1 MITWLQNATGKHHRM
16 IFGFLLVVIV
26 VSFVFYGFAGR
37 GALRGSGSYMY
48 QGVDLND
55 PAVRS
60 RFRDATFFAQRTGQ
74 GMSND
79 LTQHV
84 ALLSI
89 ADGLGIPSPSDLE
102 IRRIARERTTPYDF
116 KNGDGLNK
124 FVEFA
129 SKQLNVSDLEVRA
142 RFEAYIKDTWRVQKA
157 IISLVGPGHTSE
169 SQIKRRLDRER
180 TQWTVDVA
188 TFAAAGFKP
197 EIKVDE
203 AKVKEAFEKAVQ
215 AAKYADAEALR
226 TGKPAVTANFENY
239 RLPAQ
244 VAITAVT
251 IAPSVADTAP
261 VYDDEI
267 INMGYN
273 QAEKFKFETG
283 KVKEQAL
290 AKRAELEK
298 LVRADRAIT
307 NLAGQISDELAEKF
321 AIDTAKA
328 DSKEL
333 AAWIKAKNAKV
344 TVIPSFEITTPPTV
358 AKVPAEALRV
368 AGDLTEKEWRTEV
381 YRPEEGATFILLNKR
396 TADRLPTYDEAKT
409 KAVDNWKKSQL
420 NRLLAE
426 EVAKVGKT
434 LQTDIAAGK
443 TFTDSAKSH
452 KLALA
457 SPAAFSIYSVP
468 EALNGVNENT
478 GLLIEAA
485 GVGKLTSAIR
495 ITNGDYVFIRPAKK
509 DLTEDKTGAEEARL
523 FAQRVSQR
531 NAYFTGI
538 GLVQDVVPAPVQA
551 K

>member
-1 MITWLQNATGKHHRM
+1 MITWLQNATGKHNRI
-16 IFGFLLVVIV
+16 IFGFLLVIIV

-37 GALRGSGSYMY
+37 GALSSGAYMY

-60 RFRDATFFAQRTGQ
+60 RFRDATFFAQMTGQ
-74 GMSND
+74 RMNENG
-79 LTQHV
+79 LVQRV
-84 ALLSI
+84 AELSL
-89 ADGLGIPSPSDLE
+89 ADSLGIPSPSDVE
-102 IRRIARERTTPYDF
+102 IRRIAREMTTAPDG
-116 KNGDGLNK
+116 KSADGLNK
-124 FVEFA
+124 FLEFA
-129 SKQLNVSDLEVRA
+129 AKQLNVSDLETRA
-142 RFEAYIKDTWRVQKA
+142 RFETYIKDTWRIQKA
-157 IISLVGPGHTSE
+157 VSTLAGSGHATA
-169 SQIKRRLDRER
+169 SQIKRILDRER
-180 TQWTVDVA
+180 TKWTVDVA

-197 EIKVDE
+197 EVKVDE
-203 AKVKEAFEKAVQ
+203 AKVKEAF
-215 AAKYADAEALR
+215 AA
-226 TGKPAVTANFENY
+226 NIENY
-239 RLPAQ
+239 RLPPQ
-244 VAITAVT
+244 VAVTAVT
-251 IAPSVADTAP
+251 IAPSAADTAP
-261 VYDDEI
+261 VSDDEI

-344 TVIPSFEITTPPTV
+344 TVIPSFEITTPPSV

-381 YRPEEGATFILLNKR
+381 YRSEEGATFILLNKR
-396 TADRLPTYDEAKT
+396 TADRLPSFDEAKA
-409 KAVDNWKKSQL
+409 KAVENWKKSQY

-426 EVAKVGKT
+426 EVAKVGKA
-434 LQTDIAAGK
+434 LLADIAAGK
-443 TFTDSAKSH
+443 TFTDSAKAQ
-452 KLALA
+452 KLALT
-457 SPAAFSIYSVP
+457 SPAPFTVYSVP

-495 ITNGDYVFIRPAKK
+495 VGSGDYVFIRPAKK
-509 DLTEDKTGAEEARL
+509 DLPEDKTSAEEGRL
-523 FAQRVSQR
+523 FVQRVSQR

-538 GLVQDVVPAPVQA
+538 GLVQDVVPAPAQA

>member
-1 MITWLQNATGKHHRM
+1 MITWLQNATGKHHRL
-16 IFGFLLVVIV
+16 IFGFLLVIIV

-37 GALRGSGSYMY
+37 GALTGGPAYMY
-48 QGVDLND
+48 QGVNLND
-55 PAVRS
+55 PAVRK
-60 RFRDATFFAQRTGQ
+60 RFNDAVFFGQMTGQ
-74 GMSND
+74 RMDSNG
-79 LTQHV
+79 LVQRIAEL
-84 ALLSI
+84 AL
-89 ADGLGIPSPSDLE
+89 ADALGIPAPSAID
-102 IRRIARERTTPYDF
+102 IRRIAREKTAAADS
-116 KNGDGLNK
+116 KSNDGLNK
-124 FVEFA
+124 FLEFA
-129 SKQLNVSDLEVRA
+129 GKQLDTSDLDVRA
-142 RFEAYIKDTWRVQKA
+142 RFETYINDAWRIEKA
-157 IISLVGPGHTSE
+157 RAAVGGTGHVTA
-169 SQIKRRLDRER
+169 SQITRILDRQR
-180 TQWTVDVA
+180 TKWTVDVA
-188 TFAAAGFKP
+188 TLSAAGFKP
-197 EIKVDE
+197 DVKVDE
-203 AKVKEAFEKAVQ
+203 AKAKEAFI
-215 AAKYADAEALR
+215 
-226 TGKPAVTANFENY
+226 ANIEDY
-239 RLPAQ
+239 RLPAR
-244 VAITAVT
+244 VAVTAVT
-251 IAPSVADTAP
+251 IASSVADTAP
-261 VYDDEI
+261 VSDDEI

-307 NLAGQISDELAEKF
+307 NLAGQVSDELAEKF
-321 AIDTAKA
+321 AIDTAKS

-344 TVIPSFEITTPPTV
+344 TVIPSFEVINPPTV

-368 AGDLTEKEWRTEV
+368 AAELTEKEWRTEV
-381 YRPEEGATFILLNKR
+381 YRSEEGATFIFLNKR
-396 TADRLPTYDEAKT
+396 TDDRLPTYDEAKT
-409 KAVDNWKKSQL
+409 KAVENWKKSQL

-426 EVAKVGKT
+426 EVAKVGKA
-434 LQTDIAAGK
+434 LQADIAAGK
-443 TFTDSAKSH
+443 TFTDSAKAQ

-468 EALNGVNENT
+468 ETLNGVNENT

-495 ITNGDYVFIRPAKK
+495 TANGDYVFIRPAKK

-523 FAQRVSQR
+523 FVQRVSQR

>member
-1 MITWLQNATGKHHRM
+1 MITWLQNATGKHHRI

-37 GALRGSGSYMY
+37 GALSSGAYMY

-55 PAVRS
+55 PAVRA
-60 RFRDATFFAQRTGQ
+60 RFRDATFFAQMTGQ
-74 GMSND
+74 RMNENG
-79 LTQHV
+79 LVQRV
-84 ALLSI
+84 AELSL
-89 ADGLGIPSPSDLE
+89 ADSLGIPAPSVVE
-102 IRRIARERTTPYDF
+102 IRRVAREMTTSPDG
-116 KNGDGLNK
+116 KNTDGLNK

-129 SKQLNVSDLEVRA
+129 AKQLNISDDETRA
-142 RFEAYIKDTWRVQKA
+142 RFETYIKDTWRIQKA
-157 IISLVGPGHTSE
+157 VSTLAGPGHATA
-169 SQIKRRLDRER
+169 SQIKRILDRER
-180 TQWTVDVA
+180 AKWTVDVA
-188 TFAAAGFKP
+188 TFTAAGFKADV
-197 EIKVDE
+197 KVDD
-203 AKVKEAFEKAVQ
+203 AKVKESF
-215 AAKYADAEALR
+215 AA
-226 TGKPAVTANFENY
+226 NIENY

-244 VAITAVT
+244 VAVTAVT
-251 IAPSVADTAP
+251 VAPSVADTAP
-261 VYDDEI
+261 VTDDEI

-273 QAEKFKFETG
+273 QAEKLKFETG

-298 LVRADRAIT
+298 LVRAERAIT
-307 NLAGQISDELAEKF
+307 NLAGQVSDELAEKF

-344 TVIPSFEITTPPTV
+344 TVIPSFEVTTPPTV

-381 YRPEEGATFILLNKR
+381 YRSEEGATFVLLNKR
-396 TADRLPTYDEAKT
+396 TADRLPTFDEAKT
-409 KAVDNWKKSQL
+409 KAVENWKKSQL
-420 NRLLAE
+420 NRLLSE
-426 EVAKVGKT
+426 EVAKIGKA
-434 LQTDIAAGK
+434 LQADMAAGK
-443 TFTDSAKSH
+443 TFTDSAKAH
-452 KLALA
+452 KLVLT
-457 SPAAFSIYSVP
+457 SPAAFSVYSVP

-495 ITNGDYVFIRPAKK
+495 IANGDTVFIRPAKK
-509 DLTEDKTGAEEARL
+509 DMPEDKTGAEEGRL
-523 FAQRVSQR
+523 FVQRVSQR

>member
-1 MITWLQNATGKHHRM
+1 MITWLQNATGKHNRI
-16 IFGFLLVVIV
+16 IFGFLLVIIV

-37 GALRGSGSYMY
+37 GALSSGAYMY

-60 RFRDATFFAQRTGQ
+60 RFRDATFFAQMTGQ
-74 GMSND
+74 RMNENG
-79 LTQHV
+79 LVQRV
-84 ALLSI
+84 AELSL
-89 ADGLGIPSPSDLE
+89 ADSLGIPSPSDVE
-102 IRRIARERTTPYDF
+102 IRRIAREMTTAPDG
-116 KNGDGLNK
+116 KSADGLNK
-124 FVEFA
+124 FLEFA
-129 SKQLNVSDLEVRA
+129 AKQLNVSDLETRA
-142 RFEAYIKDTWRVQKA
+142 RFETYIKDTWRIQKA
-157 IISLVGPGHTSE
+157 VSTLAGSGHATA
-169 SQIKRRLDRER
+169 SQIKRILDRER
-180 TQWTVDVA
+180 TKWTVDVA

-197 EIKVDE
+197 EVKVDE
-203 AKVKEAFEKAVQ
+203 AKVKEAF
-215 AAKYADAEALR
+215 AA
-226 TGKPAVTANFENY
+226 NIENY
-239 RLPAQ
+239 RLPPQ
-244 VAITAVT
+244 VAVTAVT
-251 IAPSVADTAP
+251 IAPSAADTAP
-261 VYDDEI
+261 VSDDEI

-344 TVIPSFEITTPPTV
+344 TVIPSFEITTPPSV

-381 YRPEEGATFILLNKR
+381 YRSEEGATFILLNKR
-396 TADRLPTYDEAKT
+396 TADRLPTFDEAKA
-409 KAVDNWKKSQL
+409 KAVENWKKSQY

-426 EVAKVGKT
+426 EVAKVGKA
-434 LQTDIAAGK
+434 LLADIAAGK
-443 TFTDSAKSH
+443 TFTDSAKAQ
-452 KLALA
+452 KLALT
-457 SPAAFSIYSVP
+457 SPAPFTVYSVP

-495 ITNGDYVFIRPAKK
+495 VGSGDYVFIRPAKK
-509 DLTEDKTGAEEARL
+509 DLPEDKTSAEEGRL
-523 FAQRVSQR
+523 FVQRVSQR

-538 GLVQDVVPAPVQA
+538 GLVQDVVPAPAQA

>member
-1 MITWLQNATGKHHRM
+1 MITWLQNATGKHHRI

-60 RFRDATFFAQRTGQ
+60 RFRDATFFAQMTGQ
-74 GMSND
+74 RMDNNG
-79 LTQHV
+79 LVQRV
-84 ALLSI
+84 AELSL
-89 ADGLGIPSPSDLE
+89 ADSLGIPSPSDVE
-102 IRRIARERTTPYDF
+102 IRRVAREMTTSPDG
-116 KNGDGLNK
+116 KNTDGLDK
-124 FVEFA
+124 FLEFA
-129 SKQLNVSDLEVRA
+129 AKQLDTSDLATRA
-142 RFEAYIKDTWRVQKA
+142 RFETYIKDTWRIQKA
-157 IISLVGPGHTSE
+157 ISTLAGTGHATA
-169 SQIKRRLDRER
+169 SQIKRILERER
-180 TQWTVDVA
+180 AKWTVDVA

-197 EIKVDE
+197 EVKVDE
-203 AKVKEAFEKAVQ
+203 AKVKESF
-215 AAKYADAEALR
+215 
-226 TGKPAVTANFENY
+226 TANIENY
-239 RLPAQ
+239 RLPPQ
-244 VAITAVT
+244 VAVTAVT
-251 IAPSVADTAP
+251 IAPTVADTAP
-261 VYDDEI
+261 VTDDEI

-307 NLAGQISDELAEKF
+307 NLAGQVSDELAEKF
-321 AIDTAKA
+321 AIDAAKA

-344 TVIPSFEITTPPTV
+344 IVIPSFEVINPPTV

-368 AGDLTEKEWRTEV
+368 AGELTEKEWRTEV
-381 YRPEEGATFILLNKR
+381 YRSEEGATFVFLNKR

-409 KAVDNWKKSQL
+409 KAVENWKKSQL
-420 NRLLAE
+420 NRLLAD
-426 EVAKVGKT
+426 EVSKVGKA
-434 LQTDIAAGK
+434 LQSDVAAGK
-443 TFTDSAKSH
+443 TFTESAKAH
-452 KLALA
+452 KLALT
-457 SPAAFSIYSVP
+457 SPEAFSVYSVP
-468 EALNGVNENT
+468 EALNGANENT

-495 ITNGDYVFIRPAKK
+495 VTNGDYVFIRPAKR
-509 DLTEDKTGAEEARL
+509 DLPEDKTGAEESRQ
-523 FAQRVSQR
+523 FVQRVSQR

-538 GLVQDVVPAPVQA
+538 GLIQDIIPAPVQA

>member
-1 MITWLQNATGKHHRM
+1 MITWLQNATGKHHRL

-37 GALRGSGSYMY
+37 GALTGGPAYMY
-48 QGVDLND
+48 QGVNLND
-55 PAVRS
+55 PAVRK
-60 RFRDATFFAQRTGQ
+60 RHNDALFFGQMTGQ
-74 GMSND
+74 RMDPNG
-79 LTQHV
+79 LVQRV
-84 ALLSI
+84 AELAL
-89 ADGLGIPSPSDLE
+89 ADSLDIPAPSAVE
-102 IRRIARERTTPYDF
+102 IRRLAREMTAAFDS
-116 KNGDGLNK
+116 KSNDGLNK
-124 FVEFA
+124 FLELA
-129 SKQLNVSDLEVRA
+129 GKQLDAADLDVRA
-142 RFEAYIKDTWRVQKA
+142 RFETFIKDSWRIQKA
-157 IISLVGPGHTSE
+157 RGAVAGSGHVTA
-169 SQIKRRLDRER
+169 SQIKRMLDRVR
-180 TQWTVDVA
+180 TKWTVDVA
-188 TFAAAGFKP
+188 TFSAAGFKP
-197 EIKVDE
+197 DVKVDD
-203 AKVKEAFEKAVQ
+203 AKVKEAFNTNIE
-215 AAKYADAEALR
+215 D
-226 TGKPAVTANFENY
+226 Y
-239 RLPAQ
+239 RLPAR
-244 VAITAVT
+244 VAVTAVT
-251 IAPSVADTAP
+251 IASTVADTAP
-261 VYDDEI
+261 VSDDEI

-283 KVKEQAL
+283 KIKEQAL

-298 LVRADRAIT
+298 LVRTERAIT

-321 AIDTAKA
+321 PIDTAKA

-344 TVIPSFEITTPPTV
+344 TVIPSFEVINPPTV

-368 AGDLTEKEWRTEV
+368 AAELTEKEWRTEV
-381 YRPEEGATFILLNKR
+381 YRSEEGATFIFLNKR

-409 KAVDNWKKSQL
+409 KAVENWKKSQL

-426 EVAKVGKT
+426 EVAKVGKA
-434 LQTDIAAGK
+434 LQADIAAGK
-443 TFTDSAKSH
+443 TFTDSAKAQ

-468 EALNGVNENT
+468 ETLNGVNENT

-495 ITNGDYVFIRPAKK
+495 TANGDYVFIRPAKK

-523 FAQRVSQR
+523 FVQRVSQR

-538 GLVQDVVPAPVQA
+538 GLVQDVVPAPAQA

>member
-37 GALRGSGSYMY
+37 GALSSGAYMY

-60 RFRDATFFAQRTGQ
+60 RFRDATFFAQMTGQ
-74 GMSND
+74 RMNENG
-79 LTQHV
+79 LVQRV
-84 ALLSI
+84 AELSL
-89 ADGLGIPSPSDLE
+89 ADSLGIPSPSDVE
-102 IRRIARERTTPYDF
+102 IRRIAREMTTAPDG
-116 KNGDGLNK
+116 KSADGLNK
-124 FVEFA
+124 FLEFA
-129 SKQLNVSDLEVRA
+129 AKQLNVSDLETRA
-142 RFEAYIKDTWRVQKA
+142 RFETYIKDTWRIQKA
-157 IISLVGPGHTSE
+157 ISTLAGSGHATA
-169 SQIKRRLDRER
+169 SQIKRILDRER
-180 TQWTVDVA
+180 TKWTVDVA

-197 EIKVDE
+197 EVKVDE
-203 AKVKEAFEKAVQ
+203 AKVKEAF
-215 AAKYADAEALR
+215 AA
-226 TGKPAVTANFENY
+226 NIENY
-239 RLPAQ
+239 RLPPQ
-244 VAITAVT
+244 VAVTAVT
-251 IAPSVADTAP
+251 IAPSAADTAP
-261 VYDDEI
+261 VSDDEI

-344 TVIPSFEITTPPTV
+344 TVIPSFEITTPPSV

-381 YRPEEGATFILLNKR
+381 YRSEEGATFILLNKR
-396 TADRLPTYDEAKT
+396 TADRLPTFDEAKA
-409 KAVDNWKKSQL
+409 KAVENWKKSQY

-426 EVAKVGKT
+426 EVAKVGKA
-434 LQTDIAAGK
+434 LLADIAAGK
-443 TFTDSAKSH
+443 TFTDSAKAQ
-452 KLALA
+452 KLALT
-457 SPAAFSIYSVP
+457 SPAPFTVYSVP

-495 ITNGDYVFIRPAKK
+495 VGSGDYVFIRPAKK
-509 DLTEDKTGAEEARL
+509 DLPEDKTSAEEGRL
-523 FAQRVSQR
+523 FVQRVSQR

-538 GLVQDVVPAPVQA
+538 GLVQDVVPAPAQA

>member
-1 MITWLQNATGKHHRM
+1 MITWLQNATGKHNRI
-16 IFGFLLVVIV
+16 IFGFLLVIIV

-37 GALRGSGSYMY
+37 GALSSGAYMY

-60 RFRDATFFAQRTGQ
+60 RFRDATFFAQMTGQ
-74 GMSND
+74 RMNENG
-79 LTQHV
+79 LVQRV
-84 ALLSI
+84 AELSL
-89 ADGLGIPSPSDLE
+89 ADSLGIPSPSDVE
-102 IRRIARERTTPYDF
+102 IRRIAREMTTAPDG
-116 KNGDGLNK
+116 KSADGLNK
-124 FVEFA
+124 FLEFA
-129 SKQLNVSDLEVRA
+129 AKQLNVSDLETRA
-142 RFEAYIKDTWRVQKA
+142 RFETYIKDTWRIQKA
-157 IISLVGPGHTSE
+157 VSTLAGSGHATA
-169 SQIKRRLDRER
+169 SQIKRILDRER
-180 TQWTVDVA
+180 TKWTVDVA

-197 EIKVDE
+197 EVKVDE
-203 AKVKEAFEKAVQ
+203 AKVKEAF
-215 AAKYADAEALR
+215 AA
-226 TGKPAVTANFENY
+226 NIENY
-239 RLPAQ
+239 RLPPQ
-244 VAITAVT
+244 VAVTAVT
-251 IAPSVADTAP
+251 IAPSAADTAP
-261 VYDDEI
+261 VSDDEI

-344 TVIPSFEITTPPTV
+344 TVIPSFEITTPPSV

-381 YRPEEGATFILLNKR
+381 YRSEEGATFILLNKR
-396 TADRLPTYDEAKT
+396 TADRLPSFDEAKA
-409 KAVDNWKKSQL
+409 KAVENWKKSQH

-426 EVAKVGKT
+426 EVAKVGKAI
-434 LQTDIAAGK
+434 LADIAAGK
-443 TFTDSAKSH
+443 TFTDSAKAQ
-452 KLALA
+452 KLALT
-457 SPAAFSIYSVP
+457 SPAPFTVYSVP

-495 ITNGDYVFIRPAKK
+495 VGSGDYVFIRPAKK
-509 DLTEDKTGAEEARL
+509 DLPEDKTSAEEGRL
-523 FAQRVSQR
+523 FVQRVSQR

-538 GLVQDVVPAPVQA
+538 GLVQDVVPAPAQA

>member
-37 GALRGSGSYMY
+37 GALSSGAYMY

-60 RFRDATFFAQRTGQ
+60 RFRDATFFAQMTGQ
-74 GMSND
+74 RMDNNG
-79 LTQHV
+79 LVQRV
-84 ALLSI
+84 AELSL
-89 ADGLGIPSPSDLE
+89 ADSLGIPSPSDVE
-102 IRRIARERTTPYDF
+102 IRRIAREMTTSPDG
-116 KNGDGLNK
+116 KNTDGLDK
-124 FVEFA
+124 FLEFA
-129 SKQLNVSDLEVRA
+129 AKQLDASDLVTRA
-142 RFEAYIKDTWRVQKA
+142 RFETYIKDSWRIQKA
-157 IISLVGPGHTSE
+157 ISTLAGTGHATA
-169 SQIKRRLDRER
+169 SQIKRILERER
-180 TQWTVDVA
+180 AKWTVDVA
-188 TFAAAGFKP
+188 TFAADGFKP
-197 EIKVDE
+197 EVKVDE
-203 AKVKEAFEKAVQ
+203 AKVKEAF
-215 AAKYADAEALR
+215 
-226 TGKPAVTANFENY
+226 TSNIENY
-239 RLPAQ
+239 RLPPQ
-244 VAITAVT
+244 VAVTAVT
-251 IAPSVADTAP
+251 IAPSAADTAP
-261 VYDDEI
+261 VTDDEI

-307 NLAGQISDELAEKF
+307 NLAGQVSDELAEKF

-344 TVIPSFEITTPPTV
+344 TVIPSFEVINPPTV
-358 AKVPAEALRV
+358 AKIPSEALRV
-368 AGDLTEKEWRTEV
+368 AAELTEKEWRTEV
-381 YRPEEGATFILLNKR
+381 YRSEEGATFVFLNKR
-396 TADRLPTYDEAKT
+396 TADRLPSYDEAKA
-409 KAVDNWKKSQL
+409 KAVENWKKSQL

-426 EVAKVGKT
+426 EVAKVGKA
-434 LQTDIAAGK
+434 LQDDIAAGK
-443 TFTDSAKSH
+443 SFTDSAKTQ
-452 KLALA
+452 KLALT
-457 SPAAFSIYSVP
+457 SPEAFSVYSVP
-468 EALNGVNENT
+468 EALTGANENT

-495 ITNGDYVFIRPAKK
+495 VANGDYVFIRPAKK
-509 DLTEDKTGAEEARL
+509 DLPEDKAGAEESRL
-523 FAQRVSQR
+523 FVQRVSQR

-538 GLVQDVVPAPVQA
+538 GLVQDVVPAPAQA

>member
-37 GALRGSGSYMY
+37 GALSSGAYMY

-60 RFRDATFFAQRTGQ
+60 RFRDATFFAQMTGQ
-74 GMSND
+74 RMNENG
-79 LTQHV
+79 LVQRV
-84 ALLSI
+84 AELSL
-89 ADGLGIPSPSDLE
+89 ADSLGIPSPSDVE
-102 IRRIARERTTPYDF
+102 IRRIAREMTTAPDG
-116 KNGDGLNK
+116 KSADGLNK
-124 FVEFA
+124 FLEFA
-129 SKQLNVSDLEVRA
+129 AKQLNVSDLETRA
-142 RFEAYIKDTWRVQKA
+142 RFETYIKDTWRIQKA
-157 IISLVGPGHTSE
+157 IGTLAGTGHATA
-169 SQIKRRLDRER
+169 SQIKRILDRER
-180 TQWTVDVA
+180 TKWTVDVA

-197 EIKVDE
+197 EVKVDE
-203 AKVKEAFEKAVQ
+203 AKVKEAF
-215 AAKYADAEALR
+215 AA
-226 TGKPAVTANFENY
+226 NIENY
-239 RLPAQ
+239 RLPPQ
-244 VAITAVT
+244 VAVTAVT

-261 VYDDEI
+261 VSDDEI

-344 TVIPSFEITTPPTV
+344 TVIPSFEITTPPSV

-381 YRPEEGATFILLNKR
+381 YRSEEGATFVLLNKR
-396 TADRLPTYDEAKT
+396 TADRLPTYDEAKA
-409 KAVDNWKKSQL
+409 KAVENWKKSQY

-426 EVAKVGKT
+426 EVAKVGKA
-434 LQTDIAAGK
+434 LLADIAAGK
-443 TFTDSAKSH
+443 TFTDSAKAQ
-452 KLALA
+452 KLALT
-457 SPAAFSIYSVP
+457 SPAPFTVYSVP

-495 ITNGDYVFIRPAKK
+495 VGSGDYVFIRPAKK
-509 DLTEDKTGAEEARL
+509 DLPEDKTSAEEGRL
-523 FAQRVSQR
+523 FVQRVSQR

-538 GLVQDVVPAPVQA
+538 GLVQDVVPAPAQA

>member
-1 MITWLQNATGKHHRM
+1 MITWLQNATGKHHRL
-16 IFGFLLVVIV
+16 IFGFLLVIIV

-37 GALRGSGSYMY
+37 GALTGGPAYMY
-48 QGVDLND
+48 QGVNLND
-55 PAVRS
+55 PAVRK
-60 RFRDATFFAQRTGQ
+60 RFNDAVFFGQMTGQ
-74 GMSND
+74 RMDSNG
-79 LTQHV
+79 LVQRIAEL
-84 ALLSI
+84 AL
-89 ADGLGIPSPSDLE
+89 ADALGIPAPSAID
-102 IRRIARERTTPYDF
+102 IRRIAREKTAAADS
-116 KNGDGLNK
+116 KSNDGLNK
-124 FVEFA
+124 FLEFA
-129 SKQLNVSDLEVRA
+129 GKQLDTSDLDVRA
-142 RFEAYIKDTWRVQKA
+142 RFETYINDAWRIEKA
-157 IISLVGPGHTSE
+157 RAAVGGTGHVTA
-169 SQIKRRLDRER
+169 SQITRILDRQR
-180 TQWTVDVA
+180 TKWTVDVA
-188 TFAAAGFKP
+188 TLSAAGFKP
-197 EIKVDE
+197 DVKVDE
-203 AKVKEAFEKAVQ
+203 AKAKEAFI
-215 AAKYADAEALR
+215 
-226 TGKPAVTANFENY
+226 ANIEDY
-239 RLPAQ
+239 RLPAR
-244 VAITAVT
+244 VAVTAVT
-251 IAPSVADTAP
+251 IASSVADTAP
-261 VYDDEI
+261 VSDDEI

-307 NLAGQISDELAEKF
+307 NLAGQVSDELAEKF

-344 TVIPSFEITTPPTV
+344 TVIPSFEVINPPTV

-368 AGDLTEKEWRTEV
+368 AAELTEKEWRTEV
-381 YRPEEGATFILLNKR
+381 YRSEEGATFIFLNKR
-396 TADRLPTYDEAKT
+396 TDDRLPTYDEAKT
-409 KAVDNWKKSQL
+409 KAVENWKKSQL

-426 EVAKVGKT
+426 EVAKVGKA
-434 LQTDIAAGK
+434 LQADIAAGK
-443 TFTDSAKSH
+443 TFTDSAKAQ

-468 EALNGVNENT
+468 ETLNGVNENT

-495 ITNGDYVFIRPAKK
+495 TANGDYVFIRPAKK

-523 FAQRVSQR
+523 FVQRVSQR

-538 GLVQDVVPAPVQA
+538 GLVQEVVPAPVQA